1 MTKHTDLITVAE
13 CDNFEEKLS
22 NFDFEF
28 SEKLTI
34 LPSNFDS
41 AKSRS
46 ELQNVAEVSTVKKLL
61 RSKDIEVIDLLE
73 SDKKKYVHNY
83 DWEWV
88 APTFY
93 IANLLQESAVNVMLG
108 VVANYVT
115 DFLKGKTGNKVKFE
129 FVVKRTAKTLYS
141 KITYSGPI
149 DNFRIEEV
157 TNKILKEMKK

>member
-1 MTKHTDLITVAE
+1 MTIDTDLITVAE

-22 NFDFEF
+22 NFDFKF

-83 DWEWV
+83 D
-88 APTFY
+88 Y
-93 IANLLQESAVNVMLG
+93 
-108 VVANYVT
+108 
-115 DFLKGKTGNKVKFE
+115 
-129 FVVKRTAKTLYS
+129 
-141 KITYSGPI
+141 
-149 DNFRIEEV
+149 
-157 TNKILKEMKK
+157 

>member
-1 MTKHTDLITVAE
+1 MTIDTDLITVAE

-22 NFDFEF
+22 NFDFKF
-28 SEKLTI
+28 PEKLTI

-46 ELQNVAEVSTVKKLL
+46 ELQNAEAVSTVKKLL
-61 RSKDIEVIDLLE
+61 RSKEIEFVDLLE
-73 SDKKKYVHNY
+73 TDKKKYVHTY
-83 DWEWV
+83 DWEWI

-93 IANLLQESAVNVMLG
+93 VASLLQEPVVNIMLG

-115 DFLKGKTGNKVKFE
+115 DFLKGKNGNKVKFK
-129 FVVKRTAKTLYS
+129 FVVKRTKAASYAE
-141 KITYSGPI
+141 ITYSGPI